1 MRPTRWSVCLLSL
14 LLAPGT
20 FTPLAAQGTTAIP
33 SGSYRGTIS
42 FGDRIIPVQVRAS
55 GAAEPTIQLAVSFED
70 TTPRRTWRGSRG
82 DSLLAVIP
90 GLGDTLRLA
99 PRVEGESLR
108 GAARLGQ
115 QTGTIALRRVVVMPL
130 AAIKPRVGEYRLDD
144 GTLFSV
150 WDADNAFDGLYFMD
164 FETGRTG
171 TLFSVDSTRFVAGPR
186 RMDSDPTS
194 YTVQFEPGDR
204 ILISN
209 AEGRRARGKRTV
221 LSRGMDVTFPT
232 TGDVRLAGTFHL
244 PTTPGP
250 HPAVVFLH
258 GSDWHLRGGG
268 PILTFFLS
276 RGIAVLTWDKRG
288 NGGSGGSLQTATID
302 TMAADGEAA
311 IRWLRA
317 RPEIDPRRIGVWGIS
332 QGGWPASVLAA
343 RDSSLAFV
351 ILHAGSSLTP
361 ASQGDDEMRSRV
373 LQSGGTQ
380 GAVDTL
386 LAYYHLFNDVMRGRV
401 PRASLDSMYAA
412 LRARGNRFVW
422 PPSVADSPRSRW
434 VAGIND
440 FDPVPY
446 WSKARVPVLAFFG
459 ELDGL
464 VDPETNVPVLREAF
478 ARSGNREASIV
489 VLPRANHLF
498 QETSKRST
506 SIWLTGSRDLPEYY
520 ETMAKWLDRRV
531 GTRAAQAV
539 HSVP

>member
-1 MRPTRWSVCLLSL
+1 MRATPWFRWTLAL
-14 LLAPGT
+14 LLAAGPT
-20 FTPLAAQGTTAIP
+20 ARLSAQGTIAIP
-33 SGSYRGTIS
+33 AGSYRGTVS
-42 FGDRIIPVQVRAS
+42 FGDRIIPVQVRSS
-55 GAAEPTIQLAVSFED
+55 GAGEPSIQLAVSFED
-70 TTPRRTWRGSRG
+70 TTPRRMWRGPGG
-82 DSLLAVIP
+82 DSLLAVLP
-90 GLGDTLRLA
+90 GGDTLRLA

-108 GAARLGQ
+108 GAARLGTR
-115 QTGTIALRRVVVMPL
+115 TGTIALRRVVSPPL
-130 AAIKPRVGEYRLDD
+130 EAIKPRAGEYRLDD

-150 WDADNAFDGLYFMD
+150 WGADNAFDGLYFMD

-186 RMDSDPTS
+186 RIDSDPES

-204 ILISN
+204 IAISN
-209 AEGRRARGKRTV
+209 AEGRRVRGRRAV
-221 LSRGMDVTFPT
+221 LSRAMDVTFPT
-232 TGDVRLAGTFHL
+232 TGDVRLAGTLHL

-250 HPAVVFLH
+250 HPATITLH

-288 NGGSGGSLQTATID
+288 NGGSGGTLQTVTID
-302 TMAADGEAA
+302 TMAVDAQAA

-317 RPEIDPRRIGVWGIS
+317 RPEIDPKRIGVWGIS
-332 QGGWPASVLAA
+332 QGGWPASILAA

-361 ASQGDDEMRSRV
+361 AAQGDDEMRVRV
-373 LQSGGTQ
+373 LQDGGTE
-380 GAVDTL
+380 GGVDTL
-386 LAYYHLFNDVMRGRV
+386 LAYYHHFNDVMRGRAT
-401 PRASLDSMYAA
+401 RASLDSMYAA
-412 LRARGNRFVW
+412 LGGRKNRFLW
-422 PPSVADSPRSRW
+422 PPSVAESPRARW

-459 ELDGL
+459 EHDGL
-464 VDPETNVPVLREAF
+464 VAPETNVPVLREAL
-478 ARSGNREASIV
+478 ARSGNRDATIV

-498 QETSKRST
+498 QETSKRRT

-520 ETMAKWLDRRV
+520 ETMAKWLERRL
-531 GTRAAQAV
+531 GTP
-539 HSVP
+539 SIKPVP